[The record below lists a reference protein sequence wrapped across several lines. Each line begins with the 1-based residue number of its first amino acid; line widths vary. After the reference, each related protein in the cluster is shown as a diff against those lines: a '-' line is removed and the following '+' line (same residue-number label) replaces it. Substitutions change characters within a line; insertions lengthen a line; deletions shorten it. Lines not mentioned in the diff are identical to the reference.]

1 MQRKVC
7 NLYRSLGGVFM
18 HRFWNTFSLMLLSA
32 LLVAV
37 APAVMA
43 QEAQPTAAASAVKTV
58 EISPAKAEAEVGKPM
73 KFTAIAKDASGKTLD
88 QKPSAWFAAPFDLA
102 AAGEDGTV
110 SFFQPGE
117 VLVGALVGGK
127 AGFTKVMV
135 KATPVTRIDMDAI
148 GKPIVVGGTA
158 KMSATARASNGDP
171 LSNAAV
177 AWVSDN
183 PSIATVDA
191 AGVVMGVAP
200 GRATLRATSGAGSG
214 SISIT
219 VVKSTLTALSIEP
232 RNVNART
239 GDVVRFKAR
248 AQGAGDQVDN
258 FVARWAVS
266 GDGATID
273 PDGGFVAE
281 RPGTYIVT
289 ASSGAQQSVASVVV
303 APRNAERD
311 VEVVGHALS
320 KDMLDGNGAVIQ
332 TAEQWIFGNYA
343 YVSTIWDKLLVY
355 DVSDPKQPKLTDT
368 LKVDARIIN
377 DVSITG
383 DGKIG
388 VITREGASNRKN
400 GIIFLDTSDLAHPK
414 ILSEYTAT
422 VTGGVHSAYI
432 DKHYVYLT
440 DDATGSMRVIDFA
453 DVKNPKEVA
462 RWQVENDVITTFRTK
477 EGEEIHGRYL
487 HDLQV
492 KDGLAY
498 LAYWRDGLIIL
509 DVGNGIKGGTPEKP
523 QFVSRQPFNHYE
535 LYGNGWLAGAHAV
548 FRYKNYVFVGDEVFP
563 PIFDIHNKARIPV
576 RGIVHVVD
584 VSDIEHPRKVAEYPV
599 PEAGSH
605 NIWVDNDMLYMGYY
619 NGGGRVVDVSG
630 ELRGDLYRQ
639 GREIAHL
646 WAGDPQG
653 YRPNLPFTW
662 GAQPSGDL
670 IYFCDINSG
679 MWIVKL
685 GAPKVKGA
693 TTEPGK

>member
-1 MQRKVC
+1 MRRFSTPFI
-7 NLYRSLGGVFM
+7 LILLAASLV
-18 HRFWNTFSLMLLSA
+18 TFGHA
-32 LLVAV
+32 AV
-37 APAVMA
+37 RA
-43 QEAQPTAAASAVKTV
+43 QDAQPGAATAAAVKTV
-58 EISPAKAEAEVGKPM
+58 EIISPATEAEVGKPL
-73 KFTAIAKDASGKTLD
+73 KFTAVAKDASGKTIS
-88 QKPSAWFAAPFDLA
+88 QQPSAWFAAPFDLA
-102 AAGEDGTV
+102 AAGEDGTI

-117 VLVGALVGGK
+117 VLIGAIVGGK
-127 AGFTKVMV
+127 AGFTKVIV
-135 KATPVTRIDMDAI
+135 KAPPVARIDID
-148 GKPIVVGGTA
+148 PVSRPLVVGGTT
-158 KMSATARASNGDP
+158 KLSATARSSNNNPRSDV
-171 LSNAAV
+171 AI

-191 AGVVMGVAP
+191 AGVVTGIAP
-200 GRATLRATSGAGSG
+200 GRTTLRATAGSG
-214 SISIT
+214 SGTLNIN
-219 VVKSTLTALSIEP
+219 VVNSTLTGLSIEP
-232 RNVNART
+232 RTIRART
-239 GDVVRFKAR
+239 GDVIRFKAR
-248 AQGAGDQVDN
+248 AQGTGDQVDN
-258 FVARWAVS
+258 FMARWAVS

-289 ASSGAQQSVASVVV
+289 ATSGTHQSVASVVI
-303 APRNAERD
+303 APRNVERD
-311 VEVVGHALS
+311 IQIVGHALS
-320 KDMLDGNGAVIQ
+320 KDTLDGKGAVIQ

-355 DVSDPKQPKLTDT
+355 DISDPAHPKLTDT
-368 LKVDARIIN
+368 LKVDARTIN
-377 DVSITG
+377 DVSITA

-400 GIIFLDTSDLAHPK
+400 GIVFLDTSDLAHPK
-414 ILSEYTAT
+414 IISEYTET
-422 VTGGVHSAYI
+422 VTGGVHSAFI

-440 DDATGSMRVIDFA
+440 DDATGSMRVIDFR

-477 EGEEIHGRYL
+477 EGETVSGRYL

-509 DVGNGIKGGTPEKP
+509 DVGNGIKGGSPEKP
-523 QFVSRQPFNHYE
+523 QLVSRLPFNHYE
-535 LYGNGWLAGAHAV
+535 LYGNNWLAGSHSV

-563 PIFDIHNKARIPV
+563 PIFDIHSKNRIPV

-599 PEAGSH
+599 PESGAH

-646 WAGDPQG
+646 WAGHPEG
-653 YRPNLPFTW
+653 YRPNMPFTW
-662 GAQPSGDL
+662 GAQPVGDL
-670 IYFCDINSG
+670 IYFNDINSG
-679 MWIVKL
+679 LWIVKL
-685 GAPKVKGA
+685 GGPKVKGS